1 MGKKKKKK
9 RSSEKNQ
16 EGATRKYLTFACMVW
31 SSFAVIFNIL
41 KKQIYLWFSSRT
53 EESSWIIKVCVKY
66 FKTVLIDAYGPN
78 IETTKFDNI
87 TYSSSNQT

>member
-9 RSSEKNQ
+9 RSSDKNQ

-41 KKQIYLWFSSRT
+41 KNKSIYGFLLELKSQA
-53 EESSWIIKVCVKY
+53 E
-66 FKTVLIDAYGPN
+66 
-78 IETTKFDNI
+78 
-87 TYSSSNQT
+87 